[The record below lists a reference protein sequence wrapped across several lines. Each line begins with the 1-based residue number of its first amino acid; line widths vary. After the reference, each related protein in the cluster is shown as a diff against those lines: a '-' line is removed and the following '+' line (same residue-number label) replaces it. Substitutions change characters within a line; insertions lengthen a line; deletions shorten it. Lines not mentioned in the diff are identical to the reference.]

1 MDYKAWFMSRVALV
15 DDDANTLVFLS
26 ERFRNEG
33 YDVATFTN
41 GAEALSALYQDPVDI
56 VVLDDKMPIMG
67 GKEML
72 TRLRENSDVP
82 VIFLTARNEQ
92 KDEEESLR
100 LGADDYIR
108 KPFSLALL
116 LLRTKNIL
124 KRCSRPLGGGK
135 DSSIK
140 ENSIIRGDLLLDMDR
155 HDCTWKGKNIHLT
168 VTEFQILQSLAKDS
182 GRVKSRSQLMNAAY
196 LPNINVLDRNIDYHI
211 RRIRNKFK
219 NIDPNFDMIETVH
232 CIGYA
237 FREQSPRI

>member
-1 MDYKAWFMSRVALV
+1 MSRVALV

-100 LGADDYIR
+100 LGDDEI
-108 KPFSLALL
+108 
-116 LLRTKNIL
+116 
-124 KRCSRPLGGGK
+124 
-135 DSSIK
+135 
-140 ENSIIRGDLLLDMDR
+140 
-155 HDCTWKGKNIHLT
+155 
-168 VTEFQILQSLAKDS
+168 
-182 GRVKSRSQLMNAAY
+182 GRAHV
-196 LPNINVLDRNIDYHI
+196 
-211 RRIRNKFK
+211 
-219 NIDPNFDMIETVH
+219 
-232 CIGYA
+232 
-237 FREQSPRI
+237 